1 MSCHRRVPPGSV
13 FITLFTQISAQVLY
27 NEDGSTGISR
37 GNTSHVLSIDKDLAR
52 VSGLPF
58 PFSPET
64 PDTQIWKSDHRSCL
78 RREFVVINAGEGCSI
93 YGPNRYVPPIWVW
106 FFRVSNLK

>member
-1 MSCHRRVPPGSV
+1 MSASTRLEAYCVSCHQRVPPGSV

-64 PDTQIWKSDHRSCL
+64 PDTQANKDL
-78 RREFVVINAGEGCSI
+78 E
-93 YGPNRYVPPIWVW
+93 
-106 FFRVSNLK
+106 K